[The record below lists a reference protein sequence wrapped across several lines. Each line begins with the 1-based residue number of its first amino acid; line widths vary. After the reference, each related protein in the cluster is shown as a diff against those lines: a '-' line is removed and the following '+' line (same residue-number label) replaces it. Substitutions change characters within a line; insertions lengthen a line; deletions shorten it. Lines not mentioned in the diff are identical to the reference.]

1 MRRILRNLCH
11 RQDGF
16 TLIELLVVVAILGC
30 LAGIV
35 APNVGSFIN
44 HGKDEA
50 MKVEFRNV
58 QTAMTAGMID
68 NGLTAVS
75 QS

>member
-1 MRRILRNLCH
+1 MRGFLRDFLSK
-11 RQDGF
+11 QGGF

-35 APNVGSFIN
+35 VPNVGSFIN
-44 HGKDEA
+44 HGKAEA

-58 QTAMTAGMID
+58 QMAMTAGMID
-68 NGLTAVS
+68 NNITTVT